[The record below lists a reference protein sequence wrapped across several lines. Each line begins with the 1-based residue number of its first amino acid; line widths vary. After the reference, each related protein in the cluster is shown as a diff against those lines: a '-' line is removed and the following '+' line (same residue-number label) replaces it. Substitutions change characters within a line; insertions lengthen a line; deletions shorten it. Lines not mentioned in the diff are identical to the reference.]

1 MAQVRTLIPEYM
13 NSNEWPRAVATAS
26 IWIAIG
32 FALGFGLFRMN
43 FSGGGAVLLPLLA
56 VLVLTGGVVAT
67 GIIWRAKPSKSDVEQ
82 NR

>member
-1 MAQVRTLIPEYM
+1 LTRGVLQQNL
-13 NSNEWPRAVATAS
+13 NSNEWPRAAATAA

-56 VLVLTGGVVAT
+56 VLLLAGGVIAT
-67 GIIWRAKPSKSDVEQ
+67 GIVWQAKPGKSGAEQ

>member
-1 MAQVRTLIPEYM
+1 M

-32 FALGFGLFRMN
+32 FALGSGLFRMN
-43 FSGGGAVLLPLLA
+43 FSGDGAVLLPLLV
-56 VLVLTGGVVAT
+56 VLLLAGGVIAT
-67 GIIWRAKPSKSDVEQ
+67 GIVWRAKPAKSDTAQ

>member
-1 MAQVRTLIPEYM
+1 M
-13 NSNEWPRAVATAS
+13 NKNEWPRAIATAS

-56 VLVLTGGVVAT
+56 GMLLVGGVFAT
-67 GIIWRAKPSKSDVEQ
+67 GIVWRAKPSRGDVE
-82 NR
+82 RAS